1 MREALQKSEASVLES
16 AMLED
21 KIKAT
26 DWEATNDAI
35 QEQVARESYVQWLQ
49 DNEQRVRKK
58 NVSRKLLAKNTR
70 MPNFL

>member
-1 MREALQKSEASVLES
+1 MRDALQTSEKCELEQ

-21 KIKAT
+21 KKKAT

-35 QEQVARESYVQWLQ
+35 QEQVARESYIQWLK

-58 NVSRKLLAKNTR
+58 NVSIFILTF
-70 MPNFL
+70 PSG

>member
-1 MREALQKSEASVLES
+1 MREALQTSETCILEA

-35 QEQVARESYVQWLQ
+35 QEQVARESYVQWLR

-58 NVSRKLLAKNTR
+58 NVRKS
-70 MPNFL
+70 